1 MPGHDVML
9 IGFSAGRLEAKAW
22 LAPGLRPDLPPP
34 VWQPASVL
42 WALGKTE
49 HSRRFVERR

>member
-1 MPGHDVML
+1 MPGHDIML